1 MILDD
6 QRMTKKITTAK
17 NLPPKLLFCTLLL
30 GLLSALAFIEWSW
43 YRGHYHH
50 HHHSFTNTNKLYQ
63 TETSRLSLFPIEFN
77 RDSIDRVSLGITLVF
92 HGMFTISHCIHL
104 IALQKIKDI
113 TLFPHFFLKGVL
125 FLSFLRLGSFIGFI
139 GFIVTLDERN
149 KEGNDATMSE
159 DVVRMLMGRIAWW
172 SSALIWMQLAYAYG
186 VLVVVAHQRRRQRF
200 SSLSWRSLMFIFGDY
215 RMIPIFG
222 YGSAG
227 LCSIIAL
234 LFVDKMGHWCEPA
247 LLGCLLGDVAGLHQ
261 VWLLLGGGNVDNESD
276 GGRRG
281 GQVKNE

>member
-1 MILDD
+1 
-6 QRMTKKITTAK
+6 
-17 NLPPKLLFCTLLL
+17 
-30 GLLSALAFIEWSW
+30 
-43 YRGHYHH
+43 
-50 HHHSFTNTNKLYQ
+50 
-63 TETSRLSLFPIEFN
+63 
-77 RDSIDRVSLGITLVF
+77 
-92 HGMFTISHCIHL
+92 
-104 IALQKIKDI
+104 
-113 TLFPHFFLKGVL
+113 
-125 FLSFLRLGSFIGFI
+125 
-139 GFIVTLDERN
+139 
-149 KEGNDATMSE
+149 
-159 DVVRMLMGRIAWW
+159 
-172 SSALIWMQLAYAYG
+172 
-186 VLVVVAHQRRRQRF
+186 
-200 SSLSWRSLMFIFGDY
+200 MFIFGDY